1 MRQPQ
6 GRVRS
11 RPGLLG
17 PSRGQSQGWPPCPA
31 CFAHV
36 SCPAHPD
43 GPLSEGSSLLFLLQ
57 SLQTEKEAPQAS
69 LGEGPSAAPP
79 SKSGQKTRPLVPEM
93 CFTASGEN
101 TEPLPSNSYIGDDG
115 TSLLIA
121 CAKCCLQVHAS
132 ECWGWAGGRGADSCG
147 LCGPLPEGLPCFT
160 LPRRRGWCLGLR
172 SQQAPSV
179 GCRLGAVTGPRVM
192 EWPSPWP
199 SLTVPLRSVLP
210 LGSGQQQEGMR
221 CPFPRFRVPRHCRTV
236 HFGAGVRWQSRNSGA
251 VQGSSLPLLWA
262 TTLSQSLRAAFGP
275 RRGSGHLP
283 LLRPE
288 A

>member
-160 LPRRRGWCLGLR
+160 LPRRRGVVLGSTEPASPVRGLPSGGCHRTSRHGVAFPLAESDGSTEVCPPPGLWPAAGRNAVSVPSFQSAATLSNCALWGR
-172 SQQAPSV
+172 SQMAKQKFWSGPGLQPPSAVGDHPLPEPEGRVWPKTRKWASAPSQ
-179 GCRLGAVTGPRVM
+179 A
-192 EWPSPWP
+192 
-199 SLTVPLRSVLP
+199 
-210 LGSGQQQEGMR
+210 
-221 CPFPRFRVPRHCRTV
+221 
-236 HFGAGVRWQSRNSGA
+236 
-251 VQGSSLPLLWA
+251 
-262 TTLSQSLRAAFGP
+262 
-275 RRGSGHLP
+275 
-283 LLRPE
+283 
-288 A
+288 